1 MLNYLPQILPVNWDW
16 RWTASV
22 AWVGEVFTGEETL
35 ELHSCGLVGT
45 GSDGGGEKGLSV
57 GNRIGKDVALRI
69 SVITV
74 G

>member
-1 MLNYLPQILPVNWDW
+1 M
-16 RWTASV
+16 